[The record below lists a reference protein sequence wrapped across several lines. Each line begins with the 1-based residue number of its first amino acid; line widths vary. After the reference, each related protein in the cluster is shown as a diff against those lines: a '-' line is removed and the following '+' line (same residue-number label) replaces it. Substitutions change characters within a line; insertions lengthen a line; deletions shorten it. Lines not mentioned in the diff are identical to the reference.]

1 MARTFLQIL
10 GLCAVV
16 PLAAAAP
23 VLTSRT
29 NSNEIYYLVNCSK
42 DVHTGNTGS
51 QYYHSLMAYYSDQ
64 SKSMNSQVPTA
75 ISAASGTINWEGKTI
90 LGSFTGAKDPDFSS
104 TIESNGVSDAV
115 FNLVGTGKTE
125 TREFAPLL

>member
-1 MARTFLQIL
+1 MQIL
-10 GLCAVV
+10 GLCALL

-23 VLTSRT
+23 ALTSRT

-42 DVHTGNTGS
+42 CPWSGGS
-51 QYYHSLMAYYSDQ
+51 GSCQYYHSLMAYYSDQ

-75 ISAASGTINWEGKTI
+75 TSAASGTINWEGKTI

-104 TIESNGVSDAV
+104 TLESNGVYDTV

-125 TREFAPLL
+125 TRKSNLLP